1 MDTHLS
7 GLMTTTDVANRYDVP
22 TRIVL
27 RMIREGR
34 LKAMKLGWQWVILE
48 SDLPETWP
56 PPIRRAS

>member
-1 MDTHLS
+1 
-7 GLMTTTDVANRYDVP
+7 MTTTDVANRYDVP